1 MSDRVG
7 AATSGPERSGGK
19 TSPSSAAQQSEPS
32 AQRELEILTKR
43 FEADR
48 PHLRAV
54 AHRILGSEHEAD
66 DAVQEAWVR
75 LSRAD
80 TSDVG
85 NLTGWLTTV
94 VSRVCLDMLRSRT
107 ARREDPAE
115 LPETLV
121 GDVADPE
128 QEAVL
133 ADSIGPALLL
143 VLDTLGPAERL
154 AFVLHDMFAVPF
166 PEIASIVGCS
176 PAAARQL
183 ASRARRKVQGSAAD
197 EGSTGAAYESWTEA
211 AGSAGRTDR
220 ATDATR
226 TDAAARGDEPPP
238 DVEDGSAQDVA
249 RRRTIVDA
257 FLAAS
262 RGGDFAALLALLD
275 PGVVVRAD
283 AAGVRIGAA
292 ALVRGA
298 DAVAET
304 FSGRARAARLA
315 LIDGAPGAV
324 WSAGG
329 KPRVAFAFTIVGDR
343 ITVIDML
350 ADPEALAGMDMEVLD
365 D

>member
-1 MSDRVG
+1 MV
-7 AATSGPERSGGK
+7 TE
-19 TSPSSAAQQSEPS
+19 
-32 AQRELEILTKR
+32 R

-48 PHLRAV
+48 PHLRMV

-80 TSDVG
+80 TSGVG

-128 QEAVL
+128 HEAVL

-166 PEIASIVGCS
+166 PEIASILGCS

-183 ASRARRKVQGSAAD
+183 ASRARRKVQGMAAAD
-197 EGSTGAAYESWTEA
+197 GGRTEA
-211 AGSAGRTDR
+211 ARSAGGTDR
-220 ATDATR
+220 ATDTIR
-226 TDAAARGDEPPP
+226 TDAAARGDGPPQ
-238 DVEDGSAQDVA
+238 DAEDFSAQDVA

-275 PGVVVRAD
+275 PGVVFRAD
-283 AAGVRIGAA
+283 AGGVRVGAA
-292 ALVRGA
+292 ALIRGA

-304 FSGRARAARLA
+304 FSGRAQAARLA

-329 KPRVAFAFTIVGDR
+329 RPRVVFAFTIEGDR
-343 ITVIDML
+343 ITAIDLL
-350 ADPEALAGMDMEVLD
+350 ADPKTLAGLDLEVLD